1 MIMNLTKSTWT
12 FFSENLGTTFIHPQF
27 TIIKYQNEAIFE
39 AKRYAKGKLIDIGC
53 GRMPYRKILE
63 PLVDSYTG
71 VDHPEASKL
80 YKSDYKIDV
89 LADAKKLPFENKTFD
104 TALLIQVL
112 EHVDSPDR
120 VIKEAARILKPN
132 GTLIIS
138 VPFFYPLHDMPY
150 DWGRYTSSALK
161 SLVEQAD
168 LKIIKLT
175 TQGSFFEFWLQ
186 MLNTFLAKRINDILL
201 HLNLYSFSL
210 LVLMVVFSVPIILI
224 NNILILVASSLFKI
238 LPRFPD
244 YFPLEYLVI
253 AKKRS

>member
-1 MIMNLTKSTWT
+1 MIKDLTKNIWT

-53 GRMPYRKILE
+53 GRMPYRKKLE

-89 LADAKKLPFENKTFD
+89 LANAKKLPFKDRTFD
-104 TALLIQVL
+104 IALLIQVL
-112 EHVDSPDR
+112 EHVDSPNQ
-120 VIKEAARILKPN
+120 VIKEAARVLKPN
-132 GTLIIS
+132 GILIIS

-161 SLVEQAD
+161 SSVEQAD
-168 LKIIKLT
+168 LKILKLK
-175 TQGSFFEFWLQ
+175 TQGIFFESWLQ
-186 MLNTFLAKRINDILL
+186 MLNTFLIKRINDML
-201 HLNLYSFSL
+201 LNLKSPTIVLLIFMIIFSIPL
-210 LVLMVVFSVPIILI
+210 IILSNVIILI
-224 NNILILVASSLFKI
+224 LISLVKI
-238 LPRFPD
+238 FPKYPD
-244 YFPLEYLVI
+244 YFPLEYLII
-253 AKKRS
+253 AKKKS